1 MSEVIAIT
9 IEELSA
15 LIIRIFKSIKDD
27 LIFPTESRSM
37 EEQVVSKVR
46 GQRSMLIRQED
57 EICSQTRVIQAQ
69 GREIATLND
78 LLAQKDKEIERLNQ
92 RIKSLELSLY

>member
-1 MSEVIAIT
+1 MGEVIALT

-15 LIIRIFKSIKDD
+15 LIIGIFQSIRDD
-27 LIFPTESRSM
+27 LLFPVESRSM

-46 GQRSMLIRQED
+46 GQRSMIISQED
-57 EICSQTRVIQAQ
+57 QIGSQTRIIQAQ

-92 RIKSLELSLY
+92 RIKSLELSQF